1 MIAAGIYTLLLK
13 YQSRQAALAFAF
25 YLVLGSWA
33 TAAGR
38 FDLIPAGLT
47 LGAVILATE
56 ARWKWAFA
64 LLALATLYKFYP
76 VILAVPFLLAQQMH
90 YKNQRWLSWKRWS
103 ALSIFIGMGALIT
116 LISLF
121 LLILG
126 ITCTLLLWYNRR
138 QIGKATPQAGELLV
152 KLAGR
157 EK

>member
-76 VILAVPFLLAQQMH
+76 VILAVPFFLARSANALQKPEMALLETLVRTEH
-90 YKNQRWLSWKRWS
+90 FYRDGS
-103 ALSIFIGMGALIT
+103 AYHSHLT
-116 LISLF
+116 LPAHPGHNLYTTSL
-121 LLILG
+121 
-126 ITCTLLLWYNRR
+126 
-138 QIGKATPQAGELLV
+138 V
-152 KLAGR
+152 
-157 EK
+157 